1 VGQRREGSEH
11 QGRLTVRRVLLCIA
25 SFAVLAGCS
34 TLFMDPLEQLREAN
48 KRNLQ
53 RVAVGNTRF
62 EVESIMGTERAG
74 GGLPEVAFGRVQY
87 LAAKNPMRE
96 EVVSGRDGAR
106 YQVLFYYTD
115 VHTKDDKITDDEL
128 TPVVLRDG
136 KVVGIGHP
144 FLAATRRD

>member
-1 VGQRREGSEH
+1 M
-11 QGRLTVRRVLLCIA
+11 RLAVLVVA
-25 SFAVLAGCS
+25 SFAALAGCS
-34 TLFMDPLEQLREAN
+34 TLLMDPLEQLREAN

-53 RVAVGNTRF
+53 RVSVGNTRL

-96 EVVSGRDGAR
+96 DAVRGRDGAE
-106 YQVLFYYTD
+106 YQVLFYYPD
-115 VHTKDDKITDDEL
+115 VRAKDDKITDDEL
-128 TPVVLRDG
+128 TPIVLRDG

-144 FLAATRRD
+144 FLAATRKD